1 MSKADHT
8 RREWLGMAAAAAA
21 ASGFG
26 QPAKRPPNILF
37 ILADDLGYGDL
48 GCYGQKKIATPNID
62 RIAQDGVRFTQAYA
76 GSTVCAPSRC
86 ALMSGKHTG
95 HGAVRGNRFP
105 EIPVP
110 MSDPTI
116 AEVLKRAGYRTA
128 IFGKWG
134 LGGPE
139 STSTPTERGFDEFFG
154 FLSHLHAHQAY
165 PDHLW
170 EGRVETM
177 LPKNWFYQKKQY
189 APDLFTDRALQ
200 FIDRTSDKPFFT
212 YLSYTVPH
220 ADNELGEL
228 TGVGIEVPDQGIY
241 ANEEWPEVEKN
252 FAASIT
258 RMDTGIGRILEL
270 LKRKGLERDTLVI
283 FTSDNGPHKEGGHS
297 PEFFASRGGLRGVK
311 RDLYEGGI
319 RVPAVARWPGR
330 VKPGTVSEVA
340 WAFWDVL
347 PTLAEAGGAAVPRG
361 IDGESFLRTLEGRVQ
376 PPHTP
381 FYWEFHEGGFQ
392 QAVRVGDSKLVRQLP
407 HMKPELYDLFADP
420 GETHDLADVQPALV
434 ERLTKVMRTS
444 RVESRWWPTNWVS

>member
-1 MSKADHT
+1 MMGMWESMIN
-8 RREWLGMAAAAAA
+8 RRDFLGGAAAVALAQTMAAAT
-21 ASGFG
+21 
-26 QPAKRPPNILF
+26 RPTPNILF

-48 GCYGQKKIATPNID
+48 GCYGQRRIATPNVD
-62 RIAQDGVRFTQAYA
+62 RLASDGVRFTQAYA

-86 ALMSGKHTG
+86 TLMSGKHTG
-95 HGAVRGNRFP
+95 HCATRGNRHP

-128 IFGKWG
+128 HFGKWG

-139 STSTPTERGFDEFFG
+139 TTSTPTERGFDEFFG
-154 FLSHLHAHQAY
+154 FLNHQHAHQAY

-177 LPKNWFYQKKQY
+177 LPQNWFYRKKQY
-189 APDLFTDRALQ
+189 APDMFTDRTLE
-200 FIDRTSDKPFFT
+200 FIDRKRESPFFV

-220 ADNELGEL
+220 ADNELP
-228 TGVGIEVPDQGIY
+228 GIEVPDQGPY
-241 ANEEWPEVEKN
+241 AREDWPEIEKN

-258 RMDTGIGRILEL
+258 RMDAGIGRILDL
-270 LKRKGLERDTLVI
+270 LKQMEAEQETLVI

-297 PEFFASRGGLRGVK
+297 PEFFASRGPLRGVK

-330 VKPGTVSEVA
+330 VKPGTVSDFP

-347 PTLAEAGGAAVPRG
+347 PTLAEAASAGAPKA
-361 IDGESFLRTLEGRVQ
+361 IDGLSFLPALTGGEQR
-376 PPHTP
+376 PHQH

-392 QAVRVGDSKLVRQLP
+392 QAVREGDWKLVRQLP
-407 HMKPELYDLFADP
+407 KMQPELFNLKDDL
-420 GETHDLADVQPALV
+420 GEARDVAGQHPDVV
-434 ERLTKVMRTS
+434 ERLGRLMRTE
-444 RVESRWWPTNWVS
+444 RVESQWWPTA